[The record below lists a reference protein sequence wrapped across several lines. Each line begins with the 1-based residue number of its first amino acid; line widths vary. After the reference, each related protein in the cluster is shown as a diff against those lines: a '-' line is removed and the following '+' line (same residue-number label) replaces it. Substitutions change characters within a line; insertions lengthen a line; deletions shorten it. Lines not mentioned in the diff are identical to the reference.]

1 MKTTKKSAGIAALL
15 LVFVLKPMDPAGAES
30 PEQMQIEANDDCSSR
45 RLQPGHA
52 FVHWHAVANV
62 TSFYY
67 LCDYDTGVKVDCANG
82 KRLDG
87 SRDVVC
93 QVLFEGSVD
102 PYEFKGRCQC
112 TCTKP

>member
-1 MKTTKKSAGIAALL
+1 
-15 LVFVLKPMDPAGAES
+15 
-30 PEQMQIEANDDCSSR
+30 MQTEANEDCSSR

-102 PYEFKGRCQC
+102 PYEFKGTCQC
-112 TCTKP
+112 TCKKP